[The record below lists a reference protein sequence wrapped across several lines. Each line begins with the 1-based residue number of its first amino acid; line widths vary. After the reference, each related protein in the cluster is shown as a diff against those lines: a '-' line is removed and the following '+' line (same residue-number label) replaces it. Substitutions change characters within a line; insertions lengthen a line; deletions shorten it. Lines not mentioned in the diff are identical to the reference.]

1 MVPRVFSNAG
11 QIRLRN
17 TLSVEQT
24 DHRKHFPNPWGTMQ
38 ATVRLPAWKRHLA
51 GVNGAGD
58 TGHVNSAVYHGRVK
72 SVAASRTDLQDIV
85 ADRCGSARSDSQ

>member
-1 MVPRVFSNAG
+1 M
-11 QIRLRN
+11 
-17 TLSVEQT
+17 LSVAT
-24 DHRKHFPNPWGTMQ
+24 IPPRGDDYARSPLPGGT
-38 ATVRLPAWKRHLA
+38 

-72 SVAASRTDLQDIV
+72 SVAASRTDLQDIF